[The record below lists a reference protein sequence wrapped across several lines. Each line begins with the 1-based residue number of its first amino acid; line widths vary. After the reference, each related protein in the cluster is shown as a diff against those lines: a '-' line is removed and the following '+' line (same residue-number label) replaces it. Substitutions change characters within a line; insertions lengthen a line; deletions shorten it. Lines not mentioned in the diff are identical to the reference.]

1 VGGRICDPE
10 KIMKRRISILLS
22 IAVLSSAVLPSTF
35 ALAQI
40 ADAVTAAPPATHR
53 IDVQE
58 TLHGVMVSDPYRW
71 LEDQNSPETRAWIN
85 QENEYTHK
93 LLDSW
98 PGRERLEKRLA
109 ELKKVERISSP
120 VERNGRFFYRKR
132 GADQEQFVIYTRQG
146 DTGKDEVLIDPNPM
160 SADHSTN
167 VEIMD
172 VSKDGKLLA
181 YVLRVG
187 GKDEAEV
194 HVLDVAAKRDLADV
208 LPARV
213 YFDVSFLPDGS
224 GFYYATMLDDGPRV
238 RFHKIGT
245 KAEADSDVFGK
256 GYAKDTIIVGD
267 PSEDGRHLVVEV
279 LHGSAADKVEIWIQN
294 LKKNDLKK
302 NGPIEP
308 VIKDIDA
315 RFFASAVG
323 DELFVQT
330 NYKAPNSRVMVV
342 DLAKPAPEHWR
353 ELVPESENAIDSV
366 TLAGGK
372 ILVAYVKNAT
382 SMVKAFDP
390 DGRLAFELNLPSLGA
405 AYDVQARWE
414 NRSVYFTYA
423 SFAIPSTIY
432 GCDMSSGKQSVWAQ
446 VKVPVDPSKFEVNQI
461 WYASKDGTKVP
472 MFLVHAKGIKLD
484 GSNPVLLE
492 GYGGF
497 TVNNTPHF
505 NADAI
510 VWAERGGVYALANIR
525 GGGEFGEAWHKAGMR
540 DKKQNVFDDFIA
552 AAEWLIQNKYT
563 NPSKL
568 SILGGSNGGLLVGAA
583 LTQRPELY
591 QAVICWHPL
600 LDMLRYDQFMEA
612 QFWVSEYGAAKD
624 PEQFKWLYAYSPYQ
638 HVKKGVKYPAV
649 LFMSGDGDTRVAP
662 LHARKMAAMLQADT
676 ASDRPILLRYELKAG
691 HSGGRSTT
699 QDIGDSVDELSFL
712 FWQLGVA
719 P

>member
-1 VGGRICDPE
+1 
-10 KIMKRRISILLS
+10 
-22 IAVLSSAVLPSTF
+22 
-35 ALAQI
+35 
-40 ADAVTAAPPATHR
+40 
-53 IDVQE
+53 
-58 TLHGVMVSDPYRW
+58 
-71 LEDQNSPETRAWIN
+71 
-85 QENEYTHK
+85 
-93 LLDSW
+93 
-98 PGRERLEKRLA
+98 
-109 ELKKVERISSP
+109 
-120 VERNGRFFYRKR
+120 
-132 GADQEQFVIYTRQG
+132 
-146 DTGKDEVLIDPNPM
+146 
-160 SADHSTN
+160 
-167 VEIMD
+167 MD

-213 YFDVSFLPDGS
+213 YFDVSFLPDGI

-405 AYDVQARWE
+405 VYDVQGRWE

-472 MFLVHAKGIKLD
+472 MFLVHAKGTKLN

-497 TVNNTPHF
+497 VISNTPHF

-583 LTQRPELY
+583 LTQRPDLY
-591 QAVICWHPL
+591 QAVVCWHPL

-649 LFMSGDGDTRVAP
+649 LFMTGDGDTRVAP

-676 ASDRPILLRYELKAG
+676 GSDRPILLRYELKAG

>member
-1 VGGRICDPE
+1 LLDIERCGRQNAGRE
-10 KIMKRRISILLS
+10 KTMKRGVLNLLS
-22 IAVLSSAVLPSTF
+22 VAVLYPSFVLGQSAST
-35 ALAQI
+35 
-40 ADAVTAAPPATHR
+40 VMAAPPATR
-53 IDVQE
+53 RGDVQE
-58 TLHGVMVSDPYRW
+58 TLHGVTVADPYRW
-71 LEDQNSPETRAWIN
+71 LEDQQSAETRAWIE
-85 QENEYTHK
+85 QQNEYTHK
-93 LLDSW
+93 ELDSW

-109 ELKKVERISSP
+109 ELKKVEVIRTPI
-120 VERNGRFFYRKR
+120 ERNGRFFYRKR
-132 GADQEQFVIYTRQG
+132 AADQEQYVIYTRQRDG
-146 DTGKDEVLIDPNPM
+146 GKEEVLIDPNPM

-167 VEIMD
+167 VDIMD
-172 VSKDGKLLA
+172 ASKDGRLLA
-181 YVLRVG
+181 YVVRVG
-187 GKDEAEV
+187 GKDETEV
-194 HVLDVAAKRDLADV
+194 RVLDVAAKRDLADV

-213 YFDVSFLPDGS
+213 YFDISFLPDGS

-238 RFHKIGT
+238 RFHKMGT
-245 KAEADSDVFGK
+245 KAEADTDVFGK
-256 GYAKDTIIVGD
+256 GYAKEAIIVGD
-267 PSEDGRHLVVEV
+267 PSEDGRHLIIHVI
-279 LHGSAADKVEIWIQN
+279 HGSAADKVEIWAQ
-294 LKKNDLKK
+294 DLKK

-315 RFFASAVG
+315 RFFGFAVG
-323 DELFVQT
+323 DQLFLQT
-330 NYKAPNSRVMVV
+330 NYKAPNGRVMAL
-342 DLAKPAPEHWR
+342 DFGRPAPENWR
-353 ELVPESENAIDSV
+353 EVVPEAENAIDNV

-372 ILVAYVKNAT
+372 ILVVYVKNAT
-382 SMVKAFDP
+382 SVVKAFQP
-390 DGRLAFELNLPSLGA
+390 DGKFAFALSLPALGTV
-405 AYDVQARWE
+405 YDVQGRWE
-414 NRSVYFTYA
+414 NPAAYFTYA
-423 SFAIPSTIY
+423 SFAIPATVY
-432 GCDMSSGKQSVWAQ
+432 GCEMSSGKQSVWAQ
-446 VKVPVDPSKFEVNQI
+446 VKVPVDGSKFEVKQV

-472 MFLVHAKGIKLD
+472 MFLVHAKGINLD

-497 TVNNTPHF
+497 GVNNTPYF

-510 VWAERGGVYALANIR
+510 VWAERGGVYALANLR

-568 SILGGSNGGLLVGAA
+568 AILGGSNGGLLVGAA
-583 LTQRPELY
+583 LTERPDLY

-638 HVKKGVKYPAV
+638 HVKQGVKYPAV
-649 LFMSGDGDTRVAP
+649 LFMTGDGDTRVAP
-662 LHARKMAAMLQADT
+662 LHARKMAALLQADT
-676 ASDRPILLRYELKAG
+676 GSDRPILLRYELKAG
-691 HSGGRSTT
+691 HSGGRSVT

>member
-1 VGGRICDPE
+1 
-10 KIMKRRISILLS
+10 MKRGILSLLS
-22 IAVLSSAVLPSTF
+22 IAVLSCTF
-35 ALAQI
+35 SLAQGAGAI
-40 ADAVTAAPPATHR
+40 KSMAPATR
-53 IDVQE
+53 AGDVQE
-58 TLHGVMVSDPYRW
+58 TLHGVTISDPYRW
-71 LEDQNSPETRAWIN
+71 LEDQDSAETRAWITQQN
-85 QENEYTHK
+85 DYTHK
-93 LLDSW
+93 LLDGW
-98 PGRERLEKRLA
+98 PGRKPLEERLA
-109 ELKKVERISSP
+109 QLKKVERISSP
-120 VERNGRFFYRKR
+120 IERSGRLFYRKR

-146 DTGKDEVLIDPNPM
+146 DAEKEEILIDPNPM
-160 SADHSTN
+160 SPDHSTN
-167 VEIMD
+167 AEIMD
-172 VSKDGKLLA
+172 VSKDGKLMA

-194 HVLDVAAKRDLADV
+194 RVLDVAAKHDLADV

-213 YFDVSFLPDGS
+213 YFDLSFLPDGS

-238 RFHKIGT
+238 RFHKLGT
-245 KAEADSDVFGK
+245 KVETDADVFGK
-256 GYAKDTIIVGD
+256 GYGKDVVVVAD
-267 PSEDGRHLVVEV
+267 PSEDGLHLVVQV
-279 LHGSAADKVEIWIQN
+279 IHGSAADKVEIWVQ
-294 LKKNDLKK
+294 DLKK

-315 RFFASAVG
+315 RFFGFAVG
-323 DELFVQT
+323 DKLFLQT
-330 NYKAPNSRVMVV
+330 NYKAPKSRVMVL
-342 DLAKPAPEHWR
+342 DMASPAPENWR
-353 ELVPESENAIDSV
+353 EVVPETENAIDGAALV
-366 TLAGGK
+366 GGK
-372 ILVAYVKNAT
+372 ILVTYVKNAT
-382 SMVKAFDP
+382 SMVKAFQL
-390 DGRLAFELNLPSLGA
+390 DGKLAFEMNLPALGA
-405 AYDVQARWE
+405 VYDLQGRLENHQA
-414 NRSVYFTYA
+414 YFTFA
-423 SFAIPSTIY
+423 SFAIPPTVY
-432 GCDMSSGKQSVWAQ
+432 RCDMSSGQQSVWAQ
-446 VKVPVDPSKFEVNQI
+446 VKVPVDPAKFETKQV
-461 WYASKDGTKVP
+461 WYPSKDGTKVP
-472 MFLVHAKGIKLD
+472 MFLVYAKGIKLD

-497 TVNNTPHF
+497 GVNNTPYF
-505 NADAI
+505 NSDAI
-510 VWAERGGVYALANIR
+510 VWAEHGGVYALANLR

-540 DKKQNVFDDFIA
+540 EKKQNVFDDFIGS
-552 AAEWLIQNKYT
+552 AEWLIQNKYT

-583 LTQRPELY
+583 LTQRPDLY

-662 LHARKMAAMLQADT
+662 LHARKMTALLQADT
-676 ASDRPILLRYELKAG
+676 ASDRPIMLRYELKAG

>member
-1 VGGRICDPE
+1 
-10 KIMKRRISILLS
+10 MKRGTLIVLS
-22 IAVLSSAVLPSTF
+22 IAVLSSSF
-35 ALAQI
+35 ALAQNASAI
-40 ADAVTAAPPATHR
+40 TAALPATR
-53 IDVQE
+53 RGDVQE
-58 TLHGVMVSDPYRW
+58 TLHGVTVPDPYRW
-71 LEDQNSPETRAWIN
+71 LEDQDSPETRAWIN

-98 PGRERLEKRLA
+98 PGRERLEKRLS
-109 ELKKVERISSP
+109 ELKKVERIGSP
-120 VERNGRFFYRKR
+120 IERNGRFFYRKR
-132 GADQEQFVIYTRQG
+132 AADQEQFVIYMRQG
-146 DTGKDEVLIDPNPM
+146 DEGKEEVLIDPNPM
-160 SADHSTN
+160 SADRSTN

-187 GKDEAEV
+187 GKDEAEI
-194 HVLDVAAKRDLADV
+194 HVFDVEAKHDLGDV
-208 LPARV
+208 LPPRV
-213 YFDVSFLPDGS
+213 YFDVAFLPDGS
-224 GFYYATMLDDGPRV
+224 GFYYSTMLDDGPRV
-238 RFHKIGT
+238 RFHRMST
-245 KAEADSDVFGK
+245 KAEADTDVFGK
-256 GYAKDTIIVGD
+256 GYAKEAIIVGD
-267 PSEDGRHLVVEV
+267 PSEDGRHLVIEV
-279 LHGSAADKVEIWIQN
+279 MHGSAADKVEIWVQ
-294 LKKNDLKK
+294 DLKR

-308 VIKDIDA
+308 VIKDLDA

-323 DELFVQT
+323 DELYLQT
-330 NYKAPNSRVMVV
+330 NYKAPKGRVMVV
-342 DLAKPAPEHWR
+342 DLANQAPEHWR
-353 ELVPESENAIDSV
+353 ELVPEAENAIDSV

-382 SMVKAFDP
+382 SMVRAFDP
-390 DGRLAFELNLPSLGA
+390 DGKMAFDLSLPTLGA
-405 AYDVQARWE
+405 VYSVQGRWE
-414 NRSVYFTYA
+414 NRAAYFIYA
-423 SFAIPSTIY
+423 SFAIPSTVY
-432 GCDMSSGKQSVWAQ
+432 RCDMSSGKQSVWAQ
-446 VKVPVDPSKFEVNQI
+446 VKVPVDGSKFEVSQV

-472 MFLVHAKGIKLD
+472 MFLVHGKGIKLD

-497 TVNNTPHF
+497 AVNNTPYF

-510 VWAERGGVYALANIR
+510 VWAERGGVYALASIR

-540 DKKQNVFDDFIA
+540 DKKQNVFDDFIG
-552 AAEWLIQNKYT
+552 AAEWLIQDKYT

-568 SILGGSNGGLLVGAA
+568 SIFGGSNGGLLVGAA

-649 LFMSGDGDTRVAP
+649 LFMTGDGDTRVAP
-662 LHARKMAAMLQADT
+662 LHARKMAAMLQAGT

>member
-1 VGGRICDPE
+1 
-10 KIMKRRISILLS
+10 
-22 IAVLSSAVLPSTF
+22 
-35 ALAQI
+35 
-40 ADAVTAAPPATHR
+40 
-53 IDVQE
+53 
-58 TLHGVMVSDPYRW
+58 
-71 LEDQNSPETRAWIN
+71 
-85 QENEYTHK
+85 
-93 LLDSW
+93 
-98 PGRERLEKRLA
+98 
-109 ELKKVERISSP
+109 
-120 VERNGRFFYRKR
+120 
-132 GADQEQFVIYTRQG
+132 
-146 DTGKDEVLIDPNPM
+146 
-160 SADHSTN
+160 
-167 VEIMD
+167 
-172 VSKDGKLLA
+172 
-181 YVLRVG
+181 
-187 GKDEAEV
+187 
-194 HVLDVAAKRDLADV
+194 
-208 LPARV
+208 
-213 YFDVSFLPDGS
+213 
-224 GFYYATMLDDGPRV
+224 
-238 RFHKIGT
+238 
-245 KAEADSDVFGK
+245 
-256 GYAKDTIIVGD
+256 
-267 PSEDGRHLVVEV
+267 
-279 LHGSAADKVEIWIQN
+279 
-294 LKKNDLKK
+294 
-302 NGPIEP
+302 
-308 VIKDIDA
+308 
-315 RFFASAVG
+315 
-323 DELFVQT
+323 
-330 NYKAPNSRVMVV
+330 
-342 DLAKPAPEHWR
+342 
-353 ELVPESENAIDSV
+353 
-366 TLAGGK
+366 
-372 ILVAYVKNAT
+372 
-382 SMVKAFDP
+382 MVKAFDP

-405 AYDVQARWE
+405 VYDVQGRWE